1 MPPKLRESQRIAP
14 TPAPGPAADAGH
26 GVDFLA
32 VATHGT
38 IASATGSFP
47 SVITT
52 GEINVASDGVTTS
65 RKSQFALQI
74 NSNEFKADACS
85 GSTIG
90 LCKGWEQFELS
101 NDPGSPPGVLW
112 IQDWLL
118 DYGTS
123 CPSGWGLYGSGPDC
137 VYNGQTVSAPI
148 ISNIQNLQ
156 TVWMEGV
163 ATASGNDTVYLGWT
177 DGVTQAIAYSQDSKL
192 DLAANWTQSE
202 FNVFGDLTLHQARFD
217 PNTSIVVAQSLTFA
231 NNTAAQPL
239 SASSGSTTGETNLDL
254 VQPPCVLGPVLTFK
268 ESNISNASYAC
279 PKPLNLCA
287 AAKELVSADQ
297 KQLAK
302 LQAALT
308 GPTCRGPA
316 RFECTQAIK
325 NEQTMLSAAEVEEKK
340 GLCTLMCTQ
349 SHTPLMPSGEQSEQM
364 PGAL

>member
-1 MPPKLRESQRIAP
+1 MRPSWIVVIAIISGLSNLLHAQQATTATNQPTTQDNSQPADDAQLAWRKALVERRAPTTGCFKVVYPSQEWVSIPCAPLPARIKPQPMPPKLRELQRIAP
-14 TPAPGPAADAGH
+14 TPAPGPAADAGN

-32 VATHGT
+32 VATHGK

-85 GSTIG
+85 GSTTG
-90 LCKGWEQFELS
+90 LCEGWEQFVLS

-118 DYGTS
+118 DYGSS

-137 VYNGQTVSAPI
+137 FYNGQTVGAPI

-156 TVWMEGV
+156 SVWMEGV
-163 ATASGNDTVYLGWT
+163 VSASGNDTVYLGWT

-202 FNVFGDLTLHQARFD
+202 FNVFGDLTWHQARFD

-231 NNTAAQPL
+231 NNTAAKPL
-239 SASSGSTTGETNLDL
+239 SRSSGGTTGR
-254 VQPPCVLGPVLTFK
+254 
-268 ESNISNASYAC
+268 
-279 PKPLNLCA
+279 
-287 AAKELVSADQ
+287 DQ
-297 KQLAK
+297 
-302 LQAALT
+302 
-308 GPTCRGPA
+308 
-316 RFECTQAIK
+316 
-325 NEQTMLSAAEVEEKK
+325 
-340 GLCTLMCTQ
+340 Q
-349 SHTPLMPSGEQSEQM
+349 S
-364 PGAL
+364 